1 MEFDPETDLRLEREL
16 KAPRQ
21 LLWRCWTRPE
31 LVKRFFVPKPHQV
44 LDCKIDLRPGGHF
57 DTTFEVE
64 GNRMEN
70 TGVWLEVVPEERLV
84 FTDAYSAGWKP
95 APEPFM
101 TAIIE
106 FRDAPGGGTH
116 YTATARHRSAAA
128 RQSHEEM
135 GFHEGWGIVAEQLDA
150 CAQGLQG

>member
-21 LLWRCWTRPE
+21 LLWRCWTTPE

-44 LDCKIDLRPGGHF
+44 LDCKIDLRPGGRF

-70 TGVWLEVVPEERLV
+70 SGVWLEVVPEERLV

-101 TAIIE
+101 TAIIA
-106 FRDAPGGGTH
+106 FRDAPGGGTL
-116 YTATARHRSAAA
+116 YTATVRHRTPEA
-128 RQSHEEM
+128 RQSHEDM
-135 GFHEGWGIVAEQLDA
+135 GFFDGWGTVATQMEA
-150 CAQGLQG
+150 YAQSIK